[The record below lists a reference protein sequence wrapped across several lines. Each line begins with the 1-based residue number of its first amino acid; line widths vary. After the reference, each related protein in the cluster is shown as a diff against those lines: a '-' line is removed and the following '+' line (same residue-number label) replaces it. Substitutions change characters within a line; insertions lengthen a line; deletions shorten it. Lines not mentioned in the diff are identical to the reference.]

1 MGNVFSFT
9 QKDVSSHL
17 RESKTVLDSG
27 FNAVDSGFR
36 VLDSIVVFISGTWV
50 LDPKAKDS
58 GFHR

>member
-1 MGNVFSFT
+1 MRNVLSFT

-36 VLDSIVVFISGTWV
+36 VLDSTVLFISGSWI

-58 GFHR
+58 GFHK

>member
-1 MGNVFSFT
+1 MGKT

-17 RESKTVLDSG
+17 RESKTVWDSG
-27 FNAVDSGFR
+27 FNAEDSGFR
-36 VLDSIVVFISGTWV
+36 VLDSVVVFISGTWI